1 MMNTLSILVLALG
14 VALLVWGIVWCFE
27 NQSVGVQLLSA
38 GTMIVFSG
46 LMLR

>member
-14 VALLVWGIVWCFE
+14 VALLVCGIVWCFE

-38 GTMIVFSG
+38 GMMIVFAG
-46 LMLR
+46 FMLR